1 MFRLVAEEAD
11 LNKNGVID
19 YGEFISYLGKID
31 IKESPKSASKLIQRT
46 DKVKVPTEE
55 MQENIKFLK
64 ERTNLD
70 QFNDSAMPIEKV
82 VGMIETPYERF
93 KLEEE
98 YFMKKNENGKYKA
111 TILHSLK
118 TTLLWY
124 HVAHYLTTK

>member
-1 MFRLVAEEAD
+1 MAEEAD

-19 YGEFISYLGKID
+19 YGEFISYLNKID
-31 IKESPKSASKLIQRT
+31 IKESPKSATKLMQRT

-64 ERTNLD
+64 EKTNLD
-70 QFNDSAMPIEKV
+70 QFNGSKMPIEKV

-98 YFMKKNENGKYKA
+98 YFMKKDDNGKYKA

-118 TTLLWY
+118 ATLLWY
-124 HVAHYLTTK
+124 